1 MEQAII
7 KAAQRTL
14 FGSLSTLQP
23 GRYSSVSGNAT
34 TSAAQLN
41 ANMRAISFVIT
52 ANCAIDRVGFEVTIA
67 GEASS
72 ILRCGIYS
80 DNGNGFPG
88 SLLVELGTKPVN
100 AVAVVEYMISPKL
113 RLKPGIYWLAG
124 ALQGAASTPPTLR
137 VATEVPFGAPAE
149 SAANAIGSTPRGL
162 TTSGVTGG
170 LPAVFPAGAVITG
183 VVPRFCWRIA

>member
-7 KAAQRTL
+7 KASQRTL

-41 ANMRAISFVIT
+41 THMRALPFVIT
-52 ANCAIDRVGFEVTIA
+52 ANCAIDRVGFEVTTA
-67 GEASS
+67 GQASS
-72 ILRCGIYS
+72 ILRCGIYG

-88 SLLVELGTKPVN
+88 SLLVELGTKPVDS
-100 AVAVVEYMISPKL
+100 VAVLEYMLLPL

-170 LPAVFPAGAVITG
+170 LPAVFPADAVITG